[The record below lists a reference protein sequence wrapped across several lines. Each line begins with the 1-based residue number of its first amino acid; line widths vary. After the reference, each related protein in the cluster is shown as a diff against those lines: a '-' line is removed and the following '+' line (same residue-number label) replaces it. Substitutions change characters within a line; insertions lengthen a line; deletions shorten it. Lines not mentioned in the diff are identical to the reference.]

1 MKPDVVSRD
10 LHPHSGEESRFLILA
25 SDGCKCFSEALGQPL
40 IKQLIV
46 WDRLSSEEAALLMSA
61 HLAHPTHPDIPKV
74 TPLRTISRK
83 LNSVISATRL
93 FVCTPSKPSL
103 SIRVGS

>member
-1 MKPDVVSRD
+1 MMGRVEVNN
-10 LHPHSGEESRFLILA
+10 
-25 SDGCKCFSEALGQPL
+25 
-40 IKQLIV
+40 
-46 WDRLSSEEAALLMSA
+46 LS
-61 HLAHPTHPDIPKV
+61 
-74 TPLRTISRK
+74 LRTEPLQIMGKDNCLDSPHDITRK